1 MGCSMKILTGIGTYE
16 PEDFQD
22 EDDRKDTIADLKE
35 ELESELLSEYSGEI
49 GYFKE
54 YFPDLE
60 ADSQELILGCER
72 PDELRAVVK
81 AWNADIRENCARE
94 LENPSA
100 AFS

>member
-49 GYFKE
+49 GYF
-54 YFPDLE
+54 
-60 ADSQELILGCER
+60 
-72 PDELRAVVK
+72 
-81 AWNADIRENCARE
+81 
-94 LENPSA
+94 
-100 AFS
+100 